1 MQICAGFIT
10 SCSKLFL
17 FNVITSVC
25 INKLFASSIA
35 SHICL
40 IDLCHTDL
48 FIIAQLFC
56 RCAYK
61 PEHIVV
67 HVKRSRTKPFCNGI
81 ITHKIIIQT
90 SDTFILYVYT
100 VYLSSFYMYTQFNQ
114 VICTIPFFCNLM
126 NAHLLAY
133 NRAEREI
140 T

>member
-1 MQICAGFIT
+1 MVWFIEVSNVDCIPLKQNHMFLFAWFFLMQICAGFIT

-25 INKLFASSIA
+25 INKFYSF
-35 SHICL
+35 

-67 HVKRSRTKPFCNGI
+67 HVKRSQPKPFCNGI

-100 VYLSSFYMYTQFNQ
+100 VYSSY
-114 VICTIPFFCNLM
+114 L
-126 NAHLLAY
+126 Y
-133 NRAEREI
+133 NSI
-140 T
+140 FL